1 MPDFK
6 YRLLVPEKM
15 DQSDAPSEEIRQAL
29 RELEVINKWLGG
41 YNVIFDAMKK
51 ASWKKQ
57 PLTIMDL
64 GCGGGDILR
73 AIARWAEL
81 KDLQVKLVGVDKNP
95 LILDFARE
103 HSADFTNIVYKQMD
117 VFDNRLYAER
127 ADITISSL
135 FCHHFNDE
143 ELTQL
148 IRRMHDLSSQSVV
161 VNDIHRHWFA
171 YYSIK
176 TITGLFSK
184 TDLVKYDAPVSVGRS
199 LTRAEWEKVLSKAGI
214 EQYELNWM
222 WAWRWQLIINRNGS
236 DSI

>member
-15 DQSDAPSEEIRQAL
+15 DQPEAPAEEIRQAL

-81 KDLQVKLVGVDKNP
+81 KDLRVKLIGIDKNP

-103 HSADFTNIVYKQMD
+103 HSADFNNIVYKQMD
-117 VFDNRLYAER
+117 VFDNSLYAER

-148 IRRMHDLSSQSVV
+148 IRRMHDLSSQSVI

-222 WAWRWQLIINRNGS
+222 WAWRWQLIINRNGTN
-236 DSI
+236 SI

>member
-6 YRLLVPEKM
+6 NRLLVPEKM
-15 DQSDAPSEEIRQAL
+15 DQPDVPQEEIRQAL

-41 YNVIFDAMKK
+41 YNVIFDALKK
-51 ASWKKQ
+51 ANWNKQ

-81 KDLQVKLVGVDKNP
+81 KEMQVNLVGVDRNP

-103 HSADFTNIVYKQMD
+103 HSSEFSNIAFRQMD
-117 VFDNRLYAER
+117 VFDNRLHAEH

-135 FCHHFNDE
+135 FCHHFNDD

-148 IRRMHDLSSQSVV
+148 IKRMHDLSAQAVV

-199 LTRAEWEKVLSKAGI
+199 LTRAEWEKVLTKAGI
-214 EQYELNWM
+214 ETYELNWM
-222 WAWRWQLIINRNGS
+222 WAWRWQLIINRN
-236 DSI
+236 DRT

>member
-6 YRLLVPEKM
+6 YRLLIPEKM
-15 DQSDAPSEEIRQAL
+15 DQPDAPAEEIRQAL

-41 YNVIFDAMKK
+41 YNVIFDALKK
-51 ASWKKQ
+51 ASWQKQ
-57 PLTIMDL
+57 PLTILDL

-73 AIARWAEL
+73 AIARWTEL
-81 KDLQVKLVGVDKNP
+81 KELQVNLIGIDKNP

-103 HSADFTNIVYKQMD
+103 HSADFSNIVYKQLD
-117 VFDNRLYAER
+117 VFDNSLYTEH

-143 ELTQL
+143 ELTRL
-148 IRRMHDLSSQSVV
+148 VRRMHDLSSQFVV

-199 LTRAEWEKVLSKAGI
+199 LTRAEWEKVLNKAGI
-214 EQYELNWM
+214 KRYELNWM

-236 DSI
+236 YAI

>member
-1 MPDFK
+1 MPDFTN
-6 YRLLVPEKM
+6 RVLVPEKM
-15 DQSDAPSEEIRQAL
+15 DQSDAPPEEIRQAL

-41 YNVIFDAMKK
+41 YNVIFDALKK
-51 ASWKKQ
+51 ASWSKQ

-81 KDLQVKLVGVDKNP
+81 KELNVKLVGVDKNP
-95 LILDFARE
+95 LMLDFARE
-103 HSADFTNIVYKQMD
+103 HSREFDNISFRQLD
-117 VFDNRLYAER
+117 VFDNRLLAEHV
-127 ADITISSL
+127 DITISSL

-143 ELTQL
+143 ELMQL
-148 IRRMHDLSSQSVV
+148 ILRMQALSSQAVV

-199 LTRAEWEKVLSKAGI
+199 LTRAEWENVMFKAGI
-214 EQYELNWM
+214 QHYELNWM
-222 WAWRWQLIINRNGS
+222 WAWRWQLIINQHGKT
-236 DSI
+236 